1 MNEIKT
7 INFETLSS
15 ADMMGVEGGFV
26 VTLTYLVTGLGL
38 AAAGVTAGA
47 AYKKYA
53 VPKLESFGGKIY
65 DWTH

>member
-1 MNEIKT
+1 MELTKNFTELNATEMNEI
-7 INFETLSS
+7 
-15 ADMMGVEGGFV
+15 EGGFV

-53 VPKLESFGGKIY
+53 VPKLESLGGKIY